1 MTKYIHPG
9 KRTNATTQESRQ
21 YKSLLGYTPKRVP
34 CLELI
39 NTEHQQCNQIDRY
52 KIYKQHILIPINL
65 QVPGRWQEP
74 CSRASP

>member
-9 KRTNATTQESRQ
+9 KRTNATTQEGRQ

-52 KIYKQHILIPINL
+52 KIYK
-65 QVPGRWQEP
+65 
-74 CSRASP
+74 